1 MYRCQ
6 RKSGFVSLGNKWQ
19 RRNCLLPHSHTHSF
33 LHLSLGTPTLTTF
46 SNIQSTEFLLDVL
59 PYLPR
64 LTSNVYFKYILTD
77 SPKFIFP

>member
-6 RKSGFVSLGNKWQ
+6 RNSGFVSLGNKWQ
-19 RRNCLLPHSHTHSF
+19 RKNCLLSHSHSHSF
-33 LHLSLGTPTLTTF
+33 LHLSLGTPTLTDF
-46 SNIQSTEFLLDVL
+46 SNIQSTEFLLYVL

-77 SPKFIFP
+77 SPKVIFP

>member
-1 MYRCQ
+1 MS
-6 RKSGFVSLGNKWQ
+6 RKQWFYFLRQQMAKEELPPTSLSHSQFSSFVSWHTNFDY
-19 RRNCLLPHSHTHSF
+19 LP
-33 LHLSLGTPTLTTF
+33 
-46 SNIQSTEFLLDVL
+46 NIQSTEFLLDVL